1 MTDDWVLLRRCAFVH
16 EAEFLKS
23 VLDAAGIE
31 AAIPDEHTLAINPGY
46 VPMFG
51 GVRLLV
57 RHRDRQEADQVLNVG
72 DISAFTREPSSMDE

>member
-1 MTDDWVLLRRCAFVH
+1 MTDDWVLIRRCAFVH

-23 VLDAAGIE
+23 VLDAAGID
-31 AAIPDEHTLAINPGY
+31 ATIPDEHTLAINPGY

-57 RHRDRQEADQVLNVG
+57 RHRDRQQADQVLNAADV
-72 DISAFTREPSSMDE
+72 SASTGEPSSMDE

>member
-1 MTDDWVLLRRCAFVH
+1 MADDWVLLRRCGFVH

-31 AAIPDEHTLAINPGY
+31 AAIPDGHTLGINPGY

-57 RHRDRQEADQVLNVG
+57 RDRDREQADQVL
-72 DISAFTREPSSMDE
+72 SAGEDSPSEG